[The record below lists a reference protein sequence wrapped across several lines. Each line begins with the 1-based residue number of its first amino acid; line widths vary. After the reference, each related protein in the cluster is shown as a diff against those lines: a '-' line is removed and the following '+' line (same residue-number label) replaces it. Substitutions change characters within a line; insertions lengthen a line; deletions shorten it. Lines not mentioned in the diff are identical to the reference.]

1 MPIERKHTGDD
12 PIATTAKTKARLEVR
27 QAKLKDVPEIA
38 ELVRR
43 AYADLPPYTLGE
55 IRGQLNNYR
64 EGCFVAKLDGVI
76 VGYCASMRLK
86 ANVAMSDHSWDE
98 VTGNGFGSR
107 HDPTGDWLYGY
118 EMCVD
123 PKVRGTRIGR
133 RLYEERRA
141 LAERLDLAG
150 IVFGGRMPNLANAMR
165 RKRNRAEG
173 PEDYLEKVV
182 DNKIHDPVLRF
193 QLANGFEPQGILQNY
208 LPEDKRSKAFAVRM
222 VWRNPYV
229 DADAPRKHRL
239 PRDVESVRIA
249 TCQLQARAV
258 SGFDEFMRHI
268 EYFVDVA
275 ADYESDFILF
285 PELFTLML
293 LSAEEK
299 ELSPMEAIEAL
310 SDYTPKIRQ
319 KLSELAL
326 NFNINIIGGSHPTRM
341 EDGDIHNV
349 AYVCLRDGSIHA
361 QEKIHPTPNEAYWWN
376 IKGGDSIDAI
386 PTDCGPIGVLICY
399 DSEFPELARRLVDE
413 GARIIFVPFC
423 TDSRQGY
430 MRVRY
435 CAQARAIENQCFTVL
450 SGNVGNLPN
459 VANMD
464 IQYAQSCILTP
475 CDFPFARDGI
485 AAEASENVETLTIS
499 DINLADL
506 SWARAEGTV
515 RNLADRRFDLYQ
527 IEWDKRVGQISPRIG
542 EAEAEAAGQDAAPRG
557 PHTPGGG

>member
-1 MPIERKHTGDD
+1 MTQTRS
-12 PIATTAKTKARLEVR
+12 KARLEIR
-27 QAKLKDVPEIA
+27 QAKLKDVRAIGD
-38 ELVRR
+38 LVRR
-43 AYADLPPYTLGE
+43 AYDDLPAYTQGE
-55 IRGQLNNYR
+55 IRGQINNYPQ
-64 EGCFVAKLDGVI
+64 GSFVAVLDGEI
-76 VGYCASMRLK
+76 VGYCASMRLDER
-86 ANVAMSDHSWDE
+86 VALSDHTWDE

-118 EMCVD
+118 ELCVD
-123 PKVRGTRIGR
+123 PQVRGTRLGR

-141 LAERLDLAG
+141 LAERLDLTG
-150 IVFGGRMPNLANAMR
+150 IVFGGRMPGYARAKR
-165 RKRNRAEG
+165 RKSNRAET
-173 PEDYLEKVV
+173 PQEYLDLIMEGKV
-182 DNKIHDPVLRF
+182 HDPVLRF
-193 QLANGFEPQGILQNY
+193 QLANGFEPAGILPKY
-208 LPEDKRSKAFAVRM
+208 LPEDKASRGNAVRM

-239 PRDVESVRIA
+239 PRDVEGVRIA

-258 SGFDEFMRHI
+258 KDFDEFMKSV

-275 ADYESDFILF
+275 SDYESDFIVF
-285 PELFTLML
+285 PEMFTLML
-293 LSAEEK
+293 LSAEED
-299 ELSPMEAIEAL
+299 ELSPLEAIEAL
-310 SDYTPKIRQ
+310 SEYTPHIRTA
-319 KLSELAL
+319 LSEMALAY
-326 NFNINIIGGSHPTRM
+326 NINIIGGSHPTRM
-341 EDGDIHNV
+341 PDGDIHNV
-349 AYVCLRDGSIHA
+349 AYVCLRDGSVYA

-376 IKGGDSIDAI
+376 IKGGDTIDAI

-435 CAQARAIENQCFTVL
+435 CAQARAIENQCYVVM

-485 AAEASENVETLTIS
+485 AAEATENVETLTIS
-499 DINLADL
+499 DVNLSDL
-506 SWARAEGTV
+506 QWARAEGTV
-515 RNLADRRFDLYQ
+515 QNLADRRFDLYR
-527 IEWDKRVGQISPRIG
+527 IKWDKRVGNISDPLG
-542 EAEAEAAGQDAAPRG
+542 ERAANTPGTAAGG
-557 PHTPGGG
+557 HGHGGG

>member
-1 MPIERKHTGDD
+1 MADKPVSNPASR
-12 PIATTAKTKARLEVR
+12 PRPRLEVR
-27 QAKLKDVPEIA
+27 PAKLRDVRAIGD
-38 ELVRR
+38 LVRR
-43 AYADLPPYTLGE
+43 AYDDLPAYTQGE
-55 IRGQLNNYR
+55 IRGQINNYPD
-64 EGCFVAKLDGVI
+64 GCFVAKLDGTL
-76 VGYCASMRLK
+76 VGYCASMRLDER
-86 ANVAMSDHSWDE
+86 VALSDHSWDE

-118 EMCVD
+118 ELCVD
-123 PKVRGTRIGR
+123 PAVRGTRIGR

-141 LAERLDLAG
+141 LAERHDLTG
-150 IVFGGRMPNLANAMR
+150 IVFGGRMPGYSRAKR
-165 RKRNRAEG
+165 RKNNRADSPQE
-173 PEDYLEKVV
+173 YLDLILASKV
-182 DNKIHDPVLRF
+182 HDPVLRF
-193 QLANGFEPQGILQNY
+193 QLANGFEPAGILEGY
-208 LPEDKRSKAFAVRM
+208 LPEDKASRGHAVRM

-229 DADAPRKHRL
+229 DSDAPPKHRL
-239 PRDVESVRIA
+239 PRDVEGVRIA

-258 SGFDEFMRHI
+258 SGFDEFMRQVK
-268 EYFVDVA
+268 YFVGVA
-275 ADYESDFILF
+275 SDYEADFIVF

-293 LSAEEK
+293 LSAEED
-299 ELSPMEAIEAL
+299 ELSPLEAIECL
-310 SDYTPKIRQ
+310 SEYTPRIRRA
-319 KLSELAL
+319 LSELAL
-326 NFNINIIGGSHPTRM
+326 NYNINIIGGSHPTKLP
-341 EDGDIHNV
+341 DGDIHNV
-349 AYVCLRDGSIHA
+349 AYVCLRDGSIYA

-435 CAQARAIENQCFTVL
+435 CAQARAIENQCYVVL

-485 AAEASENVETLTIS
+485 AAEATENVETLTIS
-499 DINLADL
+499 DVNLADL
-506 SWARAEGTV
+506 QWARAEGTV
-515 RNLADRRFDLYQ
+515 QNLADRRFDLYR
-527 IEWDKRVGQISPRIG
+527 IEWDKRVGNISDPLG
-542 EAEAEAAGQDAAPRG
+542 EKIDNPPASAPGARG
-557 PHTPGGG
+557 HGGG

>member
-1 MPIERKHTGDD
+1 MTQPRS
-12 PIATTAKTKARLEVR
+12 KARLEVR
-27 QAKLKDVPEIA
+27 QAELSDVRAIA
-38 ELVRR
+38 DLVRR
-43 AYADLPPYTLGE
+43 AYHDLPAYTHGE
-55 IRGQLNNYR
+55 IRGQINNYP
-64 EGCFVAKLDGVI
+64 EGCFIARLDGKL
-76 VGYCASMRLK
+76 VGYCASMRLSQQL
-86 ANVAMSDHSWDE
+86 AFSDHSWDE

-107 HDPTGDWLYGY
+107 HNAKGEWLYGY

-141 LAERLDLAG
+141 LAERLELNG
-150 IVFGGRMPNLANAMR
+150 IVFGGRMPGFARAQR
-165 RKRNRAEG
+165 RKTNRARTPDEYLKMVLEG
-173 PEDYLEKVV
+173 
-182 DNKIHDPVLRF
+182 KIHDPVLRF
-193 QLANGFEPQGILQNY
+193 QLANGFEPQGILEKY
-208 LPEDKRSKAFAVRM
+208 LPEDKQSKANAVRM

-229 DADAPRKHRL
+229 DGDTPRKHRL

-258 SGFDEFMRHI
+258 SGFDEFMKHV

-275 ADYESDFILF
+275 ADYEADFIVF
-285 PELFTLML
+285 PEMFTLML

-299 ELSPMEAIEAL
+299 VLSPQEAVETLSHYTPRIRKAL
-310 SDYTPKIRQ
+310 S
-319 KLSELAL
+319 EMAL
-326 NFNINIIGGSHPTRM
+326 GYNINIIGGSHPTQM
-341 EDGDIHNV
+341 DDGDIHNV

-386 PTDCGPIGVLICY
+386 PTDCGPVGVLICY
-399 DSEFPELARRLVDE
+399 DCEFPELARRLVDE

-423 TDSRQGY
+423 TDNRQGY

-435 CAQARAIENQCFTVL
+435 CAAARAVENQCFVVL

-499 DINLADL
+499 DVNLADL

-515 RNLADRRFDLYQ
+515 QNLADRRFDLYR
-527 IEWDKRVGQISPRIG
+527 IEWDKRVGQVSPRIG
-542 EAEAEAAGQDAAPRG
+542 EDSDSVEPSTG
-557 PHTPGGG
+557 PHGGRGG

>member
-1 MPIERKHTGDD
+1 MANTR
-12 PIATTAKTKARLEVR
+12 ARLEVR
-27 QAKLKDVPEIA
+27 QARASDVSGIA
-38 ELVRR
+38 ALVRR
-43 AYADLPPYTLGE
+43 VYDDMPAYTYGE
-55 IRGQLNNYR
+55 IRGQMNNFA
-64 EGCFVAKLDGVI
+64 EGCFVAKLDGKV
-76 VGYCASMRLK
+76 VGYCASMRVSQSL
-86 ANVAMSDHSWDE
+86 AFSPHDWDE
-98 VTGNGFGSR
+98 ITGNGFGIR

-141 LAERLDLAG
+141 LAEQLELTG
-150 IVFGGRMPNLANAMR
+150 IVFAGRMPNLR
-165 RKRNRAEG
+165 RFWRRVEG
-173 PEDYLEKVV
+173 PEDYLEKVIEG
-182 DNKIHDPVLRF
+182 KLHDPVLRF
-193 QLANGFEPQGILQNY
+193 QMANGFEPDGIIKNY
-208 LPEDKRSKAFAVRM
+208 LPEDKKSKAYAVRM
-222 VWRNPYV
+222 VWKNPFV
-229 DADAPRKHRL
+229 DRDQPTKFRL
-239 PRDVESVRIA
+239 PRGVEQVRIA

-258 SGFDEFMRHI
+258 KDYDEFMRGI

-275 ADYESDFILF
+275 ADYEADFILF
-285 PELFTLML
+285 PELFTLPL
-293 LSAEEK
+293 LSFAEK
-299 ELSPMEAIEAL
+299 ELSPQEAIEAL
-310 SDYTPKIRQ
+310 SWYTPKIR
-319 KLSELAL
+319 KALSKMAL
-326 NFNINIIGGSHPTRM
+326 EYNINIIGGSHPTRM

-349 AYVCLRDGSIHA
+349 AYVCLRDGSIHE
-361 QEKIHPTPNEAYWWN
+361 QEKIHPTPNEDYWWN

-386 PTDCGPIGVLICY
+386 QTDCGPIGVLICY

-435 CAQARAIENQCFTVL
+435 CAQARAIENQCYVVM

-459 VANMD
+459 VGNMD

-499 DINLADL
+499 DVNLADL

-515 RNLADRRFDLYQ
+515 KNLADRRFDLYH
-527 IEWDKRVGQISPRIG
+527 IEWDGKVGKVAPDP
-542 EAEAEAAGQDAAPRG
+542 EHVAEAQGGRPLG
-557 PHTPGGG
+557 PKHAGGG

>member
-1 MPIERKHTGDD
+1 MASRST
-12 PIATTAKTKARLEVR
+12 ARLEIR
-27 QAKLKDVPEIA
+27 QAKLKDVRAIG

-43 AYADLPPYTLGE
+43 AYDDLPAYTQGE
-55 IRGQLNNYR
+55 IRGQINNYP
-64 EGCFVAKLDGVI
+64 EGCFVALFDGAV
-76 VGYCASMRLK
+76 VGYCASMRLDER
-86 ANVAMSDHSWDE
+86 VALSDHTWDE

-118 EMCVD
+118 ELCVD
-123 PKVRGTRIGR
+123 PAVRGTRLGR

-141 LAERLDLAG
+141 LAERLDLTG
-150 IVFGGRMPNLANAMR
+150 IVFGGRMPGYARAKR
-165 RKRNRAEG
+165 RKANRAET
-173 PEDYLEKVV
+173 PEQYLELVI
-182 DNKIHDPVLRF
+182 DSKIHDPVLRF
-193 QLANGFEPQGILQNY
+193 QLANGFEPAGILPKY
-208 LPEDKRSKAFAVRM
+208 LPEDKASRGNAVRM
-222 VWRNPYV
+222 IWRNPYV
-229 DADAPRKHRL
+229 DGDAPPKHRL

-249 TCQLQARAV
+249 TCQLQSRAV
-258 SGFDEFMRHI
+258 SGFDEFMKQI

-275 ADYESDFILF
+275 ADYEADFIVF
-285 PELFTLML
+285 PEMFTVML
-293 LSAEEK
+293 LSAEAR
-299 ELSPMEAIEAL
+299 ELTPLEAIETL
-310 SDYTPKIRQ
+310 SDYTPRIRQ
-319 KLSELAL
+319 RLSEMALA
-326 NFNINIIGGSHPTRM
+326 FNINIIGGSHPTRM
-341 EDGDIHNV
+341 ADGDIHNV

-376 IKGGDSIDAI
+376 IKGGDTIDAI

-435 CAQARAIENQCFTVL
+435 CSQARAIENQCFVVM

-499 DINLADL
+499 DVNLADL

-515 RNLADRRFDLYQ
+515 QNLADRRFDLYR
-527 IEWDKRVGQISPRIG
+527 IEWDKRVGNIKDPLG
-542 EAEAEAAGQDAAPRG
+542 EHHETGRTRPLGPTSARG
-557 PHTPGGG
+557 G

>member
-1 MPIERKHTGDD
+1 MTETR
-12 PIATTAKTKARLEVR
+12 ARARLEIR
-27 QAKLKDVPEIA
+27 QAKLSDVRAIA
-38 ELVRR
+38 DLVRR
-43 AYADLPPYTLGE
+43 VYDDMPAYTHGE
-55 IRGQLNNYR
+55 IRGQLNNYP
-64 EGCFVAKLDGVI
+64 EGCFVAKLDGKL
-76 VGYCASMRLK
+76 VGYCASMRLSQR
-86 ANVAMSDHSWDE
+86 VAFSDHSWDE

-107 HDPTGDWLYGY
+107 HNAKGEWLYGY

-123 PKVRGTRIGR
+123 PKTRGTRIGR

-141 LAERLDLAG
+141 LAERLDLSG
-150 IVFGGRMPNLANAMR
+150 IVFGGRMPGYARAKR
-165 RKRNRAEG
+165 RKTNRADT
-173 PEDYLEKVV
+173 PEQYLEMVLAG
-182 DNKIHDPVLRF
+182 KIHDPVLRF
-193 QLANGFEPQGILQNY
+193 QLANGFEAHGVLRAY
-208 LPEDKRSKAFAVRM
+208 LPEDKQSRTNAVRM

-229 DADAPRKHRL
+229 DTDAPPKHRV

-258 SGFDEFMRHI
+258 SGFDEFMQQV

-275 ADYESDFILF
+275 SDYEADFIVF

-293 LSAEEK
+293 LSAQEQ
-299 ELSPMEAIEAL
+299 ELSSQEAIEEL
-310 SDYTPKIRQ
+310 SRFTPRIRTR
-319 KLSELAL
+319 LSEMAL
-326 NFNINIIGGSHPTRM
+326 GYNINIIGGSHPTRM
-341 EDGDIHNV
+341 DDGDIHNV
-349 AYVCLRDGSIHA
+349 AYVCLRDGSVHA

-376 IKGGDSIDAI
+376 IKGGDTIDAI
-386 PTDCGPIGVLICY
+386 QTDCGPIGVLICY

-435 CAQARAIENQCFTVL
+435 CAQARAIENQCYVVM

-485 AAEASENVETLTIS
+485 AAEATENVETLTIS
-499 DINLADL
+499 DVNLADL

-515 RNLADRRFDLYQ
+515 QNLADRRFDLYR
-527 IEWDKRVGQISPRIG
+527 IEWDKRVGQVSPRIG
-542 EAEAEAAGQDAAPRG
+542 EDSDSTEPSTG
-557 PHTPGGG
+557 PHGGRGG

>member
-1 MPIERKHTGDD
+1 MTETR
-12 PIATTAKTKARLEVR
+12 TKARLEIR
-27 QAKLKDVPEIA
+27 QAKPKDVRAIA
-38 ELVRR
+38 DLVRR
-43 AYADLPPYTLGE
+43 AYDELPAYTHGE
-55 IRGQLNNYR
+55 IRGQLNNYP
-64 EGCFVAKLDGVI
+64 EGCFIAKLDGTL
-76 VGYCASMRLK
+76 VGYCATMRLDER
-86 ANVAMSDHSWDE
+86 VALADLTWDE

-123 PKVRGTRIGR
+123 PNVRGTRIGR

-141 LAERLDLAG
+141 LAERLDLTG
-150 IVFGGRMPNLANAMR
+150 IVFGGRMPGYARALR
-165 RKRNRAEG
+165 RKRNRAEN
-173 PEDYLEKVV
+173 PQEYLQMVL
-182 DNKIHDPVLRF
+182 DGKIHDPVLRF
-193 QLANGFEPQGILQNY
+193 QLANGFEPMGILEGY
-208 LPEDKRSKAFAVRM
+208 LPEDKPSKANAVKM

-229 DADAPRKHRL
+229 DGDAPPKHRL
-239 PRDVESVRIA
+239 PRGVESVRIA

-258 SGFDEFMRHI
+258 KDFDEFIGQI

-275 ADYESDFILF
+275 ADYEADFIVF

-299 ELSPMEAIEAL
+299 ELSSVEAIEAL
-310 SDYTPKIRQ
+310 SRYTPRIR
-319 KLSELAL
+319 KRLSEMAL
-326 NFNINIIGGSHPTRM
+326 QFNINIIGGSHPTRM
-341 EDGDIHNV
+341 DDGDIHNV
-349 AYVCLRDGSIHA
+349 AYVCLRDGSVHA

-386 PTDCGPIGVLICY
+386 QTDCGPIGVLICY

-435 CAQARAIENQCFTVL
+435 CAQARAIENQCYVVM

-464 IQYAQSCILTP
+464 IHYAQSCILTP

-485 AAEASENVETLTIS
+485 AAEATENVETLTIS
-499 DINLADL
+499 DVNLADL

-515 RNLADRRFDLYQ
+515 QNLADRRFDLYR
-527 IEWDKRVGQISPRIG
+527 IEWDKRVGQVSARIG
-542 EAEAEAAGQDAAPRG
+542 EAGEAPSVG
-557 PHTPGGG
+557 PHGGHGG

>member
-1 MPIERKHTGDD
+1 M
-12 PIATTAKTKARLEVR
+12 ATRSKARLEIR
-27 QAKLKDVPEIA
+27 QAESSDVRAIA
-38 ELVRR
+38 DLVRR
-43 AYADLPPYTLGE
+43 AYDDLPAYTHGE
-55 IRGQLNNYR
+55 IRGQLNNYPR
-64 EGCFVAKLDGVI
+64 GCFVAKLDGKL
-76 VGYCASMRLK
+76 VGYCASMRLSQRL
-86 ANVAMSDHSWDE
+86 AFSDHTWE
-98 VTGNGFGSR
+98 EITGNGFGSR
-107 HDPTGDWLYGY
+107 HNAKGDWLYGF

-133 RLYEERRA
+133 RLYEERRT
-141 LAERLDLAG
+141 LAERLDLSG
-150 IVFGGRMPNLANAMR
+150 IVFGGRMPGFARALR
-165 RKRNRAEG
+165 RKTNKAESA
-173 PEDYLEKVV
+173 EDYLAKVI
-182 DNKIHDPVLRF
+182 DSKIHDPVLRF
-193 QLANGFEPQGILQNY
+193 QLANGFEPQGIIEGY
-208 LPEDKRSKAFAVRM
+208 LPEDKRSKGHAVRM

-229 DADAPRKHRL
+229 ESDAPPEHRV

-258 SGFDEFMRHI
+258 SGFDEFIKQI

-275 ADYESDFILF
+275 ADYEADFIVF

-293 LSAEEK
+293 LSAEDK
-299 ELSPMEAIEAL
+299 VLTPLEAIEVL
-310 SDYTPKIRQ
+310 SNYTPKIR
-319 KLSELAL
+319 KRLSEMAL

-341 EDGDIHNV
+341 DDGDIHNV
-349 AYVCLRDGSIHA
+349 AYVCLRDGSVHA

-376 IKGGDSIDAI
+376 IKGGDTIDAI
-386 PTDCGPIGVLICY
+386 QTDCGPIGVLICY

-435 CAQARAIENQCFTVL
+435 CSAARAIENQCYTVL

-499 DINLADL
+499 DVNLADL
-506 SWARAEGTV
+506 NWARAEGTV
-515 RNLADRRFDLYQ
+515 QNLADRRFDLYR
-527 IEWDKRVGQISPRIG
+527 IEWDKRVGSVTSHVGEDHDSATSP
-542 EAEAEAAGQDAAPRG
+542 PKG

>member
-1 MPIERKHTGDD
+1 MSETRR
-12 PIATTAKTKARLEVR
+12 KARLEVR
-27 QAKLKDVPEIA
+27 QAQAKDVRAIA
-38 ELVRR
+38 DLVRR
-43 AYADLPPYTLGE
+43 AYDDLPAYTHGE
-55 IRGQLNNYR
+55 IRGQLNNYPD
-64 EGCFVAKLDGVI
+64 GCFIAKLDGKL
-76 VGYCASMRLK
+76 VGYCASIRLSQQL
-86 ANVAMSDHSWDE
+86 ALSDHSWDE

-107 HDPTGDWLYGY
+107 HNPKGEWLYGY

-141 LAERLDLAG
+141 LAERLDLKG
-150 IVFGGRMPNLANAMR
+150 IVFGGRMPGYARALR
-165 RKRNRAEG
+165 RKTNRAEN
-173 PEDYLEKVV
+173 PQDYLQKVL
-182 DNKIHDPVLRF
+182 DGKIHDPVLRF
-193 QLANGFEPQGILQNY
+193 QLANGFEPQGVIAGY
-208 LPEDKRSKAFAVRM
+208 LPEDKPSLANAVRM

-229 DADAPRKHRL
+229 DSDAPSKHRL

-258 SGFDEFMRHI
+258 SGFEEFIKQI

-275 ADYESDFILF
+275 ADYEADFIVF

-293 LSAEEK
+293 LSAEPE
-299 ELSPMEAIEAL
+299 ELKPAEAIAAL
-310 SDYTPKIRQ
+310 SRYTPRIRTA
-319 KLSELAL
+319 LSEMAL
-326 NFNINIIGGSHPTRM
+326 NYNINIIGGSHPTQM
-341 EDGDIHNV
+341 DDGDIHNV

-361 QEKIHPTPNEAYWWN
+361 QEKIHPTSNEAYWWN

-386 PTDCGPIGVLICY
+386 QTDCGPIGVLICY

-435 CAQARAIENQCFTVL
+435 CSAARAIENQCYVVL

-459 VANMD
+459 VANID

-499 DINLADL
+499 DVNLADL

-515 RNLADRRFDLYQ
+515 QNLADRRFDLYR
-527 IEWDKRVGQISPRIG
+527 IEWDKRVGKISAPIG
-542 EAEAEAAGQDAAPRG
+542 EDGETSAPVTG
-557 PHTPGGG
+557 PHAGRGG